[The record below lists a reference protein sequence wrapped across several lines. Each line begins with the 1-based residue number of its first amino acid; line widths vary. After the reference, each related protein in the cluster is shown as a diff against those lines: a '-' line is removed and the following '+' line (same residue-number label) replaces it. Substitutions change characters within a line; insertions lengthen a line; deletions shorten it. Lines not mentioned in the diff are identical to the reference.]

1 MLSAIRGGFTT
12 RAGRRSRSD
21 PRPRLPENGNDVHA
35 FIIAA
40 VFVLVIVVGVLAQ
53 GPWISRWVKKRQER
67 KQKNLH

>member
-1 MLSAIRGGFTT
+1 
-12 RAGRRSRSD
+12 
-21 PRPRLPENGNDVHA
+21 VHA

-67 KQKNLH
+67 KQNNLH